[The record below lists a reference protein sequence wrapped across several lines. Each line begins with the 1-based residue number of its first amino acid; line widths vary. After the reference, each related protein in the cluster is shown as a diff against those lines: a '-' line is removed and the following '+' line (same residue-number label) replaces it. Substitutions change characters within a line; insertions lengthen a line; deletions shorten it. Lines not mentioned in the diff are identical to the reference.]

1 MKTLLLA
8 LFIPG
13 ILHAQVSD
21 PQIIWT
27 NPDGSKVDIT
37 ETVRPSKNR
46 LYPDGVSDE
55 DLGLIN
61 PNRPKVIIDQR
72 VNKPLWPRIDQPI
85 LAEPK
90 WWDKTED

>member
-1 MKTLLLA
+1 MRTLILA
-8 LFIPG
+8 LLIPA
-13 ILHAQVSD
+13 IASAQVD
-21 PQIIWT
+21 PSIIWT
-27 NPDGSKVDIT
+27 NPDGTQVDIT

-85 LAEPK
+85 LADPEWLK
-90 WWDKTED
+90 HE